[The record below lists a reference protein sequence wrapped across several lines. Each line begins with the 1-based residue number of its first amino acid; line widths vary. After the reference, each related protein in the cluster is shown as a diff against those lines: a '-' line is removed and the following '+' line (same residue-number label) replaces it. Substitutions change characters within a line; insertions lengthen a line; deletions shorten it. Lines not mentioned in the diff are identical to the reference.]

1 MWQLSKLL
9 TLCVSNCPMYACY
22 HTHWSNIWLKA
33 SFLSSNTVNLAHLYC
48 YIYILNREN
57 KNNSLTVE
65 TFIKE
70 IKKRSNFLDKNLI
83 LQYLFKIK
91 RYIKVMLGADK
102 THNMLIIFRRK
113 NSVFSV
119 CCPAHL
125 YYVWQIIYFDFCCKL
140 LNFSVIIDGY
150 YQGLN

>member
-1 MWQLSKLL
+1 MLVTVYTGLTYGSRQVFSVQILS
-9 TLCVSNCPMYACY
+9 T
-22 HTHWSNIWLKA
+22 WLIC
-33 SFLSSNTVNLAHLYC
+33 TV
-48 YIYILNREN
+48 IYILNREN

-150 YQGLN
+150 